1 MNLINVLQTQKNFE
15 EEQLELFNKWWYDEG
30 KDLVI
35 KELQKQIY
43 IPDDKSFI
51 MRFGPS
57 RILLSDNKIFRP
69 FLYKFLRS
77 KLWNMGLNLLFDL
90 NINTYIKIKENEKYS
105 ECFMLDDCKA
115 SNLYESCY
123 ILSIISG
130 FLPEQV
136 KQIFETKKYPKT
148 DKENKQNYKQ
158 KRKENKLDNGH
169 NIKDF
174 ENASSNTTSMSGNH
188 IITLHNVTYD
198 IPTGG
203 KVEDVNTYNEVD

>member
-1 MNLINVLQTQKNFE
+1 MNLINVLQTQKDFE
-15 EEQLELFNKWWYDEG
+15 ETQLEMFNKWWYDEG

-57 RILLSDNKIFRP
+57 RIILSNNKIFTP

-105 ECFMLDDCKA
+105 ECFMFNNCKV
-115 SNLYESCY
+115 SNPSESCY

-130 FLPEQV
+130 ISPEQV
-136 KQIFETKKYPKT
+136 KQIFETKKYPET
-148 DKENKQNYKQ
+148 DKKKKQNYKQ

-174 ENASSNTTSMSGNH
+174 ENVSNNTTSMSGNQ
-188 IITLHNVTYD
+188 IVTLHNVSYD
-198 IPTGG
+198 KSTGG
-203 KVEDVNTYNEVD
+203 KVEDANTYTDVN